1 MADVMD
7 IAAIMKVLPHRYP
20 FLLVDRVTEC
30 DFQRRI
36 VGLKNISITEPHFQ
50 GHFPQHPIM
59 PGVLQLEALAQLAGI
74 LLNSIAQRPG
84 AVAYLTTADNVKFR
98 RMVVPGDQLRLEI
111 NLLRAR
117 TRVAEVEGFSSVGDD
132 RACQA
137 VMKFAYSE

>member
-7 IAAIMKVLPHRYP
+7 IEAIMKVLPHRYP

-30 DFQRRI
+30 DFQRHI
-36 VGLKNISITEPHFQ
+36 VGFKNITITEPHFQ
-50 GHFPQHPIM
+50 GHFPHHPIM

-74 LLNSIAQRPG
+74 LLNQLAQREG
-84 AVAYLTTADNVKFR
+84 AVAYLTTADEVKFR

-111 NLLRAR
+111 NILRAR
-117 TRVAEVEGFSSVGDD
+117 SKVAEVEGFSSVGDL

-137 VMKFAYSE
+137 IMKFAYAD